1 MFNDII
7 INAQHPLPR
16 FTARKEEVQ
25 QTQTRTQKQ
34 MQERRLRAA
43 TMQTPLPW
51 EVLLLLPPPPRHP
64 LRLHHP
70 QQWRAAMMILT
81 CAEGGR
87 VQA

>member
-1 MFNDII
+1 MFNDI

-34 MQERRLRAA
+34 MQERRLRAV
-43 TMQTPLPW
+43 TMRTPLPW
-51 EVLLLLPPPPRHP
+51 EVLLLPPPPRHP
-64 LRLHHP
+64 LRLHHQ

>member
-1 MFNDII
+1 MFNDI

-64 LRLHHP
+64 LRLHHR